1 MSTPKTD
8 KRVENL
14 RKANEESHRVIVE
27 SLREALYRLLVTKD
41 IRDIRVVDLIRL
53 AGVSRGAFY
62 KSYYLVTD
70 VLEEDIRTI
79 TEDVG
84 AAMGAD
90 IALNWRVILRT
101 VYRHRGKIP
110 LLLKAGMGMEML
122 DQINRSIEAVD
133 DEEQAL
139 RVMAWNGIVFNCI
152 RYWAARGFA
161 DDPDELA
168 DRMAAITT
176 PLFDEEPQ

>member
-70 VLEEDIRTI
+70 VLEEDI
-79 TEDVG
+79 
-84 AAMGAD
+84 
-90 IALNWRVILRT
+90 
-101 VYRHRGKIP
+101 
-110 LLLKAGMGMEML
+110 
-122 DQINRSIEAVD
+122 
-133 DEEQAL
+133 
-139 RVMAWNGIVFNCI
+139 
-152 RYWAARGFA
+152 
-161 DDPDELA
+161 
-168 DRMAAITT
+168 
-176 PLFDEEPQ
+176 